1 MDDAL
6 ELVDYLPMSFKTEE
20 ETDYI
25 ESLWQSFI
33 NNYENE
39 DYHSAVMS
47 FHMLFMSFVY
57 CVLWKIKNHMP
68 DDVEKI
74 AIGFGKDTENR
85 ITKMESPYAF
95 SAIPERSVFRFL
107 RLIECGNDK
116 IGMYA
121 KLVDVRNDI
130 AHADGNVHF
139 RTQTSIDG
147 QIRETLRATD
157 EIQSFSRKHIER
169 VYMKFLMDCASPTLR
184 EYLDDED
191 QIREVLVRG
200 NYMSSKDIETCRAFE
215 ILKLSYDARFEE
227 EKTAHEVL
235 IRMYG
240 DESIS
245 S

>member
-39 DYHSAVMS
+39 DYHSAVLS
-47 FHMLFMSFVY
+47 YHMLFMSFVY
-57 CVLWKIKNHMP
+57 CVLWKIRNGKP

-74 AIGFGKDTENR
+74 AIGFGKDTENC
-85 ITKMESPYAF
+85 ITKMESPFAF
-95 SAIPERSVFRFL
+95 STIPERSVFRFL

-130 AHADGNVHF
+130 AHADGNIHF
-139 RTQTSIDG
+139 RTQTSIDR
-147 QIRETLRATD
+147 QIRETLRATN
-157 EIQSFSRKHIER
+157 EIQSFNRKHIEW
-169 VYMKFLMDCASPTLR
+169 VYVNFLMDCASPNLR
-184 EYLDDED
+184 EYLDGED
-191 QIREVLVRG
+191 QIREVLVHG
-200 NYMSSKDIETCRAFE
+200 NYMSSKDIEICSAFK
-215 ILKLSYDARFEE
+215 ILKLAYDVRFEE
-227 EKTAHEVL
+227 EKAAHEVL

-240 DESIS
+240 D
-245 S
+245 